1 MLLYDDAA
9 GAALS
14 VAAGEARRLDAP
26 GYGTHHV
33 LLGLLR
39 TRDPVTERLTDA
51 HPGLTVDAVLVAVG
65 NAGAAPTSAPSG
77 PPRRPVPA
85 PEFRQAMDHVM
96 ARWRP
101 LVRSG
106 QLRTGRRLG
115 CRELW
120 LAVLDPFAASSRMLR
135 SLGADPDELR
145 SSVLATMV
153 PDGRPVPAWPR
164 EVPPGTVGRLAARL
178 LGHGT
183 RT

>member
-1 MLLYDDAA
+1 MLLYDDTAA
-9 GAALS
+9 AALYT
-14 VAAGEARRLDAP
+14 AAEEARRLGAA
-26 GYGTHHV
+26 GYGTPHV
-33 LLGLLR
+33 LVGLLHSG
-39 TRDPVTERLTDA
+39 DPVTRTVTDA
-51 HPGLTVDAVLVAVG
+51 HPGLTVGAVHAA
-65 NAGAAPTSAPSG
+65 AGHEPG
-77 PPRRPVPA
+77 PPPPAPPGRPVPA
-85 PEFRQAMDHVM
+85 REFRRAVDHVM

-120 LAVLDPFAASSRMLR
+120 LAVLDPSAASSRMLR

-164 EVPPGTVGRLAARL
+164 EAPPGTVGRLAARL
-178 LGHGT
+178 PGHRT